1 MNESAALVKM
11 PLAKLARITLGA
23 LVVTEVHTRD
33 LVEELIAN
41 DVTDIN
47 NFSWI
52 SQLRYEFLIVQLRTN
67 FTHEFLIQILL

>member
-1 MNESAALVKM
+1 M
-11 PLAKLARITLGA
+11 PLAKLARTTLGA

-33 LVEELIAN
+33 LVHELIEN

-52 SQLRYEFLIVQLRTN
+52 SQLRYGISVFLKQLCNT
-67 FTHEFLIQILL
+67 

>member
-1 MNESAALVKM
+1 M

-33 LVEELIAN
+33 LVQELIEN
-41 DVTDIN
+41 NVTDIN

-52 SQLRYEFLIVQLRTN
+52 SQLR
-67 FTHEFLIQILL
+67 

>member
-1 MNESAALVKM
+1 M

-33 LVEELIAN
+33 LVHELIQN
-41 DVTDIN
+41 NVTDVN

-52 SQLRYEFLIVQLRTN
+52 SQLRYQISLFLFHV
-67 FTHEFLIQILL
+67 